1 MDDLVERVAR
11 IIANAMGDNFA
22 DAFKNKTRW
31 IAKRGESGGRF
42 RDVNEPMQCDY
53 LAAAEA
59 AIEATGITRLT
70 AERDAALAELRQLT
84 ESIWKAEYRKT
95 APDWQPLPD
104 LVGLITQLD
113 NMYAGV
119 REQRDAARE
128 ALWKIERN
136 EDATYSRDLARAAL
150 ASWQERG

>member
-70 AERDAALAELRQLT
+70 AERDAALAHAERLAGSLR
-84 ESIWKAEYRKT
+84 E
-95 APDWQPLPD
+95 
-104 LVGLITQLD
+104 LVGEELGGDRRIPSMKDETD
-113 NMYAGV
+113 FYRPCV
-119 REQRDAARE
+119 S
-128 ALWKIERN
+128 W
-136 EDATYSRDLARAAL
+136 ATRRHARAAL

>member
-70 AERDAALAELRQLT
+70 AERDAALAHAERLAGALG
-84 ESIWKAEYRKT
+84 KAE
-95 APDWQPLPD
+95 
-104 LVGLITQLD
+104 
-113 NMYAGV
+113 
-119 REQRDAARE
+119 E
-128 ALWKIERN
+128 ALVHLDEGALGFVEVPTG
-136 EDATYSRDLARAAL
+136 EDRDGCFIYPLRDELLGHIRAAL

>member
-1 MDDLVERVAR
+1 MDDLVDRIAR
-11 IIANAMGDNFA
+11 ALVPLLCGSQEDQHGRDLPDKQYDDLPPDWQ
-22 DAFKNKTRW
+22 DAHRRY
-31 IAKRGESGGRF
+31 A
-42 RDVNEPMQCDY
+42 Q
-53 LAAAEA
+53 
-59 AIEATGITRLT
+59 ATIDASGITRLT

-84 ESIWKAEYRKT
+84 GSIWKAEYRKT

-136 EDATYSRDLARAAL
+136 EDATYSRALARAAL

>member
-70 AERDAALAELRQLT
+70 AERDAALAHAERLAGALT
-84 ESIWKAEYRKT
+84 GAE
-95 APDWQPLPD
+95 AALA
-104 LVGLITQLD
+104 
-113 NMYAGV
+113 AGV
-119 REQRDAARE
+119 AAVDAYNAE
-128 ALWKIERN
+128 NITHLCGGALFGMAK
-136 EDATYSRDLARAAL
+136 ALGTARAAL
-150 ASWQERG
+150 ASWQERAA